1 MTAST
6 RSRLALAAA
15 VAVVLAIA
23 GYWHFSPYLTLR
35 TLQVAAEARDFET
48 LNRHVDYPLL
58 RESIKGQLQG
68 ALAGRMRPPSDN
80 PIAAI
85 AGSLGNAMISGAVEV
100 LVRPV
105 TLASL
110 VRTGEAVGLPGAPPA
125 PAPPAATPPAAPS
138 PPPARSG
145 SPSAPAEP
153 RTEWRLDREGLDRVV
168 FFPRDRPGEQVGLVL
183 ERRGF
188 ADWILT
194 GLQLP
199 ERFKVGSGAAR

>member
-1 MTAST
+1 M
-6 RSRLALAAA
+6 
-15 VAVVLAIA
+15 AVVLAVA

-35 TLQVAAEARDFET
+35 TLQTAAQARDFET

-58 RESIKGQLQG
+58 RESIRGQLQG

-85 AGSLGNAMISGAVEV
+85 AGSLGNAMISAAVEV

-110 VRTGEAVGLPGAPPA
+110 VRTGEAVGLPGAPSTL
-125 PAPPAATPPAAPS
+125 PPPVATPPAVPGPSPAPS
-138 PPPARSG
+138 SSAP
-145 SPSAPAEP
+145 APAEP
-153 RTEWRLDREGLDRVV
+153 RTEWRLDREGVNRVV

-188 ADWILT
+188 AGWILT

-199 ERFKVGSGAAR
+199 ERFKAGTGAAR